1 MAAKSPKGKPLP
13 RSRQVEKRPVGRPPW
28 IPTEETLR
36 EVEECGELGL
46 TEELTARVL
55 GIAVSTLCLKKT
67 EYLEFAE
74 ALKRGRAKG
83 VKFHA
88 NNLKKCAEMQ
98 TSAGGNANPAAS
110 IFYLKAKADWRDKSE
125 GDLQVNIDAR
135 QDNRKQTVIMSGD
148 ALSAQLMDYED
159 VLRTDGAVTK
169 ALTAKVPG
177 NGEGSVPGNGEVHDA
192 GSESDVIEA
201 EVEGDPQ

>member
-1 MAAKSPKGKPLP
+1 VSSKTTNKPKIRGEAAVRVKTNPGGPGARKAI
-13 RSRQVEKRPVGRPPW
+13 VDVA
-28 IPTEETLR
+28 
-36 EVEECGELGL
+36 EVERLASL
-46 TEELTARVL
+46 FMNWAQIAYYL
-55 GIAVSTLCLKKT
+55 GISLQTLDRRKQENAELVDAYYRGQAKT
-67 EYLEFAE
+67 
-74 ALKRGRAKG
+74 RAMATTKLMKAIQSDEPWAI
-83 VKFHA
+83 KFIH
-88 NNLKKCAEMQ
+88 LTKLGFSYYKD
-98 TSAGGNANPAAS
+98 G
-110 IFYLKAKADWRDKSE
+110 E
-125 GDLQVNIDAR
+125 GPSLNVNIDAR